1 MKKQAARI
9 VAVQT
14 EPGLV
19 AQVELSDGRRLRLA
33 LAGLAARLAVFAPL
47 EDPAEFATA
56 TPADFGWSL
65 EWRCGA
71 TLDVDRVIELALE
84 QSGMAA
90 NVAFR
95 RWQDAHRL
103 SLAQAASAI
112 GLSRRTVSQYRT
124 GMRPVPRTVALACK
138 GWEAE
143 QADAPS
149 NSRHPNH

>member
-9 VAVQT
+9 LAVQT
-14 EPGLV
+14 EPGLI
-19 AQVELSDGRRLRLA
+19 AQVNLSDGRRLRLN
-33 LAGLAARLAVFAPL
+33 LADLVTRLAVFAPL

-56 TPADFGWSL
+56 AAADFGWSL

-71 TLDVDRVIELALE
+71 SLDVDRVIELALE

-95 RWQDAHRL
+95 HWQDAHRM

-143 QADAPS
+143 QAEGHSD
-149 NSRHPNH
+149 RHVGS

>member
-9 VAVQT
+9 VSATT
-14 EPGLV
+14 EPRMTV
-19 AQVELSDGRRLRLA
+19 AVGLSDGRTVRVA
-33 LAGLAARLAVFAPL
+33 LADLAERLAVFAPL

-56 TPADFGWSL
+56 KAADFGWSL
-65 EWRCGA
+65 EWDCGA
-71 TLDVDRVIELALE
+71 SLDVDRVVELALE
-84 QSGMAA
+84 QAGMAA

-103 SLAQAASAI
+103 SLAQAAAAI

-124 GMRPVPRTVALACK
+124 GTRPVPRTVALACK

-143 QADAPS
+143 QAVDVA
-149 NSRHPNH
+149 RHR